1 MKMNKKNINHMDL
14 GLLVKELELKDSKYK
29 KVLRRFQIVFIIFIF
44 FYAGIFLANPDPEI
58 TSRDRIAGV
67 CYVIAFTLFTLQFRT
82 MYRRYKAVNYFDP
95 VKKVLQDAE
104 RRYRF
109 WQKNILLVGFAVL
122 LIDAASL
129 LVLYDRFTER
139 WTFWQFFTGVQLVY
153 FLAIGI
159 GLLIGY
165 IKWRIGNRAIWLS
178 AKKLLEELEE

>member
-1 MKMNKKNINHMDL
+1 MKMKKEYINHLDI
-14 GLLVKELELKDSKYK
+14 GSLVNKLELKDSKYK
-29 KVLRRFQIVFIIFIF
+29 KIMKRFQIVFFIFIF

-67 CYVIAFTLFTLQFRT
+67 CYVIAFGLFTLQFRT

-104 RRYRF
+104 RRYSF

-129 LVLYDRFTER
+129 LVLYDRFIER
-139 WTFWQFFTGVQLVY
+139 WTFWQFFTGVQFVY
-153 FLAIGI
+153 VLAIGI
-159 GLLIGY
+159 GLTIGY
-165 IKWRIGNRAIWLS
+165 IKWRIESRPIWLS